1 MNKQEFM
8 NWNRL
13 VSFVSQNYMNNQ
25 GITLNMAEQIKGLQ
39 EYVNSFLPADEK
51 MGYDELLEL
60 FQQSKSI
67 IDEISKEKSNVSD
80 DERFTDVCN
89 GVKKYVQIIMGVS
102 DECRVYQYYDKPA
115 SISANIGITIP
126 KEVADTYNS
135 KLDEIKEREDV
146 NKYREFT
153 RIGAFS
159 TYVLAVAKG
168 LIDFKK
174 YGEQIY
180 LVSKGGYL
188 GTEQEIDSLEKK

>member
-8 NWNRL
+8 NWNRF
-13 VSFVSQNYMNNQ
+13 VSFVSKNYMNNQ

-60 FQQSKSI
+60 LQQSKSI

-80 DERFTDVCN
+80 DERFADVCK
-89 GVKKYVQIIMGVS
+89 GVRKYLQMIMGVT
-102 DECRVYQYYDKPA
+102 DECRVIQYCGQAGYTKNI
-115 SISANIGITIP
+115 SITMS
-126 KEVADTYNS
+126 KEAVDAYNA
-135 KLDEIKEREDV
+135 KMDEIKEREDV

-180 LVSKGGYL
+180 LVSKDGYL
-188 GTEQEIDSLEKK
+188 GTELEIDSLEKK